1 MRGWPARRWCEC
13 RGGRTSASTSTRSTR
28 PRQATPGA
36 KLLFL
41 TSPNNPDGSL
51 LTPRDLASV
60 LRLPLF
66 VVVDEAYIEFAGLE
80 RSVADWV
87 LVHDNLAVLRTF
99 SKWAGWRGCGWAT
112 GCSRRG

>member
-1 MRGWPARRWCEC
+1 MRKWCAC
-13 RGGRTSASTSTRSTR
+13 RAWRISTSTCTRSTR
-28 PRQATPGA
+28 PRDATPNA

-51 LTPRDLASV
+51 LSPRDLASL

-99 SKWAGWRGCGWAT
+99 SKWAGWPGCGWAT
-112 GCSRRG
+112 ASSRPG